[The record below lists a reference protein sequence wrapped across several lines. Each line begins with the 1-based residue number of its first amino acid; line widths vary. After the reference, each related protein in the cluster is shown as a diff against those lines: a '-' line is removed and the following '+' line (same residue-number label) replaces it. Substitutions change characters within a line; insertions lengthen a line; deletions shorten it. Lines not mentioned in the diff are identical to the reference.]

1 MTAARPGWHP
11 RARLFATRSPVLL
24 QNSRSRGRK
33 DIRRA
38 QMFPV
43 LGREVVEGQ

>member
-24 QNSRSRGRK
+24 QNSRSRSRK
-33 DIRRA
+33 DLSISSVVRRCFQCSA
-38 QMFPV
+38 
-43 LGREVVEGQ
+43 GKS